1 MIKLDILSLL
11 KAKGKSKYWLYKQ
24 LGMSYQ
30 NFLIEWSTMK
40 QKSIR
45 YENIEAMCFLL
56 NCTQTTYSLSTLTN
70 PDFCYTISTLFLAGT
85 RPTM

>member
-30 NFLIEWSTMK
+30 NFNRMVNNET
-40 QKSIR
+40 KSIR

-56 NCTQTTYSLSTLTN
+56 NCTPNKALLAKRILLCSL
-70 PDFCYTISTLFLAGT
+70 FAGKET
-85 RPTM
+85 G